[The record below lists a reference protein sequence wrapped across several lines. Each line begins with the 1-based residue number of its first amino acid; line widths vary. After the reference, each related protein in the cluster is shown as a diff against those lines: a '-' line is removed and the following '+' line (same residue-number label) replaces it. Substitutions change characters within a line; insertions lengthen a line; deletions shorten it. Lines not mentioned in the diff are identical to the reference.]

1 MDRSIDINKI
11 FQRRPAREFLS
22 IYPTKLWN
30 EIIPDVFE
38 IGILNLKNS
47 FNTLKFSRN
56 DFDSILYE
64 LRNYKPKKK
73 QYYQNEEEEN
83 EEEEYEEDSYY
94 DQSYHSNKS
103 INKTGKNFTIARTE
117 VFIPDIKEIE
127 RNITKFH
134 PRRPYYTSIG
144 DIKIKNREN
153 NRNLSYVESKI
164 RPQVLNDRMNYKA
177 FKTQNDVNRNYQRG
191 QRKRNNMNYNNNNN
205 INNNNNNFD
214 TFHNNE
220 NFYDSNS
227 NNNMNSNNNYDNNNY
242 NNMNN
247 NMNNQDYLQ
256 RSGNSNFYNNND
268 MANYEMTN
276 SNYNN
281 QQENYMD
288 NNEYQS

>member
-1 MDRSIDINKI
+1 MERSIDLNKI
-11 FQRRPAREFLS
+11 FERRPAREFLS
-22 IYPTKLWN
+22 IYPTKVWN
-30 EIIPDVFE
+30 EVIPNVFE

-56 DFDSILYE
+56 DFENILYE
-64 LRNYKPKKK
+64 LRNYKPKQK

-83 EEEEYEEDSYY
+83 EEEEYEEDSHYT
-94 DQSYHSNKS
+94 QSYNSNKS
-103 INKTGKNFTIARTE
+103 INKTGKNFTTARTE

-134 PRRPYYTSIG
+134 PKRPYYTSI
-144 DIKIKNREN
+144 DEIKVKNREN

-177 FKTQNDVNRNYQRG
+177 MKTQNDVNRNYQRE
-191 QRKRNNMNYNNNNN
+191 QRQRNNMNYNNNNN
-205 INNNNNNFD
+205 FHTFNNNDNY
-214 TFHNNE
+214 
-220 NFYDSNS
+220 YDNNS
-227 NNNMNSNNNYDNNNY
+227 NDNMNNNNNYDNNNY

-256 RSGNSNFYNNND
+256 RSGDSNYYNNND
-268 MANYEMTN
+268 MPNYEMTN

-281 QQENYMD
+281 QQSNYIENND
-288 NNEYQS
+288 YQS

>member
-1 MDRSIDINKI
+1 MERSIELNKI
-11 FQRRPAREFLS
+11 FERNIVREFLS
-22 IYPTKLWN
+22 IYPTKFWN
-30 EIIPDVFE
+30 EIIPNVFE

-56 DFDSILYE
+56 DFENILYE
-64 LRNYKPKKK
+64 LRNYKPKQK

-83 EEEEYEEDSYY
+83 EEEEYEEDSHYT
-94 DQSYHSNKS
+94 QSYHSNQS
-103 INKTGKNFTIARTE
+103 INKTGKKVTTARTE

-134 PRRPYYTSIG
+134 PRRPYYTSI
-144 DIKIKNREN
+144 DEIKVKNREN

-205 INNNNNNFD
+205 NYNTFNNNENYYENDSNINMNNNNNY
-214 TFHNNE
+214 E
-220 NFYDSNS
+220 
-227 NNNMNSNNNYDNNNY
+227 NNNY

-247 NMNNQDYLQ
+247 NMNN
-256 RSGNSNFYNNND
+256 G
-268 MANYEMTN
+268 
-276 SNYNN
+276 
-281 QQENYMD
+281 
-288 NNEYQS
+288 

>member
-1 MDRSIDINKI
+1 MERSIDLNKI
-11 FQRRPAREFLS
+11 FERRPAREFLS
-22 IYPTKLWN
+22 IYPTKVWN
-30 EIIPDVFE
+30 EVIPNVFE

-56 DFDSILYE
+56 DFENILYE
-64 LRNYKPKKK
+64 LRNYKPKQK

-103 INKTGKNFTIARTE
+103 INKTRKNFTTARTE

-134 PRRPYYTSIG
+134 PRRPYYTSID

-177 FKTQNDVNRNYQRG
+177 MKTQNDVNRNYQRE
-191 QRKRNNMNYNNNNN
+191 QRQRNNMNYNNNNN
-205 INNNNNNFD
+205 FHTFNNNDNY
-214 TFHNNE
+214 
-220 NFYDSNS
+220 YDNNS
-227 NNNMNSNNNYDNNNY
+227 NDNMNNNNNYDNNNY

-256 RSGNSNFYNNND
+256 RSGDSNYYNNND
-268 MANYEMTN
+268 MPNYEMTN

-281 QQENYMD
+281 QQSNYIENND
-288 NNEYQS
+288 YQS